1 LLLTIHTNL
10 DTKFRFGVLYLPLET
25 QALCVDYDVL
35 AMKRSHNSWR
45 ACAKHA
51 ARWLVHAG
59 VLDQFRV
66 AAEIAEEDIKEYKA
80 FPAAEEW

>member
-1 LLLTIHTNL
+1 MDDILS
-10 DTKFRFGVLYLPLET
+10 RP
-25 QALCVDYDVL
+25 
-35 AMKRSHNSWR
+35 

-51 ARWLVHAG
+51 ARWLVHTS

-66 AAEIAEEDIKEYKA
+66 AAEIAEEDIKGYKA